1 LRGSVDNNPP
11 PKEPLVIIEIKGRM
25 CTLTCRECG
34 YKIMYNK
41 RTKCLDVFVAL

>member
-1 LRGSVDNNPP
+1 VDRQKIILS
-11 PKEPLVIIEIKGRM
+11 PKKCNTENEIKARM
-25 CTLTCRECG
+25 CTVTCRECG